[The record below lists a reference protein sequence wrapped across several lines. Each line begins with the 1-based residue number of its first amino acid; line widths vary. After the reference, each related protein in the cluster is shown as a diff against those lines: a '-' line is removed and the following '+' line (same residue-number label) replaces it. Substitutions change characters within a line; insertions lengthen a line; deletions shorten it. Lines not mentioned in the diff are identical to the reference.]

1 MDGEV
6 AKARSAYR
14 QQGDIGRQLG
24 FAMWEAL
31 ADAFEA
37 VANAS
42 LEPSL
47 ELADEVARSREQAA
61 MNAGSS
67 FQPYLLTSEAV
78 IRLRAGQAQR
88 SLELFDESL
97 ALAEST
103 SEFIYLPET
112 HRLRAAALST
122 PEEARHDL
130 EKAWDVAVSQDAHI
144 FALRAMLDMGRLP
157 EGLTDDV
164 RDRVKRV
171 LEEMGEPETYQEH
184 HLAHQLLAA
193 SA

>member
-1 MDGEV
+1 M
-6 AKARSAYR
+6 
-14 QQGDIGRQLG
+14 
-24 FAMWEAL
+24 
-31 ADAFEA
+31 
-37 VANAS
+37 
-42 LEPSL
+42 
-47 ELADEVARSREQAA
+47 
-61 MNAGSS
+61 
-67 FQPYLLTSEAV
+67 
-78 IRLRAGQAQR
+78 
-88 SLELFDESL
+88 FDESL